1 MILQALR
8 LCPLPVAAPSRPR
21 SATSLARLASGW
33 AAGGIGFVVVL
44 LGGWWFTLAVG
55 VIVHLGLLEFFR
67 MAQFKGIRPA
77 TKTTL
82 VAVQLLLLSTQ
93 AAGGGWLG
101 GAVLGGDV
109 AAAVLPASGAVICGW
124 LLLQPRSGTIADVA
138 ASIFGLF
145 YLGFLPSHW
154 IKLRDLSDPLL
165 APNLQGQLPGLG
177 WPWSSG
183 LALTLLACFL
193 IVATDIGAY
202 VIGRRIGRHPLSPI
216 SPGKTMEGALGGIL
230 CSLIVGAVGG
240 VVLGWPWG
248 WLSGGV
254 LGAVV
259 ALFAVVGDL
268 TESMLKRDA
277 GLKDS
282 GDVIPGHGGILD
294 RIDSYLFVPAVV
306 YALVTLVLP
315 LLG

>member
-1 MILQALR
+1 LS
-8 LCPLPVAAPSRPR
+8 SRPR
-21 SATSLARLASGW
+21 AATSLARLASGW
-33 AAGGIGFVVVL
+33 AAGGFGAVVVL

-67 MAQFKGIRPA
+67 MAQFKGMRPA

-93 AAGGGWLG
+93 AASQGGLLG
-101 GAVLGGDV
+101 AGGVAGDV

-124 LLLQPRSGTIADVA
+124 LLLQPRTGTIADIA

-154 IKLRDLSDPLL
+154 IKLRDLADPSL
-165 APNLQGQLPGLG
+165 APNLTGNVALLGL
-177 WPWSSG
+177 PWSSG

-193 IVATDIGAY
+193 IVATDIGSY
-202 VIGRRIGRHPLSPI
+202 VIGRRLGRHPLSPI
-216 SPGKTMEGALGGIL
+216 SPGKTLEGALGGL
-230 CSLIVGAVGG
+230 ACAMAVGAIGG
-240 VVLGWPWG
+240 LWLGWRWG
-248 WLSGGV
+248 ALLGGL
-254 LGAVV
+254 LGVVV
-259 ALFAVVGDL
+259 ALFALVGDL
-268 TESMLKRDA
+268 TESMMKRDA

-282 GDVIPGHGGILD
+282 GDVIPGHGGVLD

-306 YALVTLVLP
+306 YSLVTLVLP
-315 LLG
+315 IVERG